1 MSQRAIWTCDRCKAE
16 AEGRPGNI
24 KPEGWT
30 RGDIRFYGLPKMGG
44 GPILTVIDL
53 CEPCQDDLKRVWD
66 EWLKPPMSIGD
77 IDADSVAKR
86 GPDGHVRVD
95 PAAEKAQRESFK
107 DESYGRIIAERKQAE
122 LDRRRERIE
131 EIAKARGQPHERG
144 KWPGPIVREPHQEQD
159 RQDRQEHRA
168 KQQAIH
174 DAAMA
179 RADEIDRTVRE
190 PHQESESRPLFQN
203 FAPGDVVEC
212 VDASD
217 LSDLRE
223 GGLYTVAECPSPGS
237 WVTLQGEPD
246 TLQGEPERMLTT
258 ARFKLYRAAP
268 SVMPD
273 PDSVMPASWPPI
285 FLPGEAVVCISG
297 GGGLTE
303 GARYTV
309 AKVHPVMMGSMPL
322 IELADLRGA
331 KFPLS
336 RFRRVKDEETSP

>member
-16 AEGRPGNI
+16 AAARPGNI

-30 RGDIRFYGLPKMGG
+30 RGDIRFHDLPKMGG
-44 GPILTVIDL
+44 GQLLILIDL
-53 CEPCQDDLKRVWD
+53 CEACQDELKRVWD
-66 EWLKPPMSIGD
+66 EWLNPPMSIGD

-95 PAAEKAQRESFK
+95 PAAENETLREQRERFK

-131 EIAKARGQPHERG
+131 EIAKSRGQPHERG
-144 KWPGPIVREPHQEQD
+144 KWPGPIVREPHQEQ
-159 RQDRQEHRA
+159 
-168 KQQAIH
+168 
-174 DAAMA
+174 
-179 RADEIDRTVRE
+179 
-190 PHQESESRPLFQN
+190 ESRPLFQN

-273 PDSVMPASWPPI
+273 PDSVMAASWPTVEYPWRRDSRP
-285 FLPGEAVVCISG
+285 FLPGEAVECVNG